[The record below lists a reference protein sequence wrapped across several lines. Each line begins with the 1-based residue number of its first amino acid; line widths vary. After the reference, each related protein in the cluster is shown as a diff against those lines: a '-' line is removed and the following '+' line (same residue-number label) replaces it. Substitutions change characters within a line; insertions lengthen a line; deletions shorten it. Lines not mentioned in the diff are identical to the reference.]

1 MSFPRAC
8 ESMTMPQQSSRVSAV
23 AMNTWSPERYQQ
35 GFSFVWRHGEE
46 LVNLLAPKRGER
58 ILDLGCGT
66 GQLTAEIAKS
76 GAELMGIDSSPE
88 MIGQARSNYPEL
100 RFEVAD
106 ATRFRTTELFDAV
119 FSNAA
124 LHWIKD
130 AGAAAATVAAVL
142 KPGGRFVA
150 EFGGKGNVRTLV
162 EALAAIYNEA
172 SADFSGSANP
182 WYYPSLAEY
191 ATVLE
196 ANGLDLTFGVLFDR
210 PTPLEGGADGFRNW
224 MEMFLKG
231 ILQTA
236 PPSARLDFFDV
247 LERRLA
253 PALFRDGRWI
263 LDYRRLRLM
272 AFKVTG

>member
-1 MSFPRAC
+1 M
-8 ESMTMPQQSSRVSAV
+8 MTMPHQPSRVSPLA
-23 AMNTWSPERYQQ
+23 ANTWSPEQYQQ
-35 GFSFVWRHGEE
+35 GFSYVWRHGEE
-46 LVNLLAPKRGER
+46 LVNLLAPKPGER

-76 GAELMGIDSSPE
+76 GAEVMGVDSSPE
-88 MIGQARSNYPEL
+88 MISQARSNYPTL

-106 ATRFRTTELFDAV
+106 ATRFRAAEPFDAV

-130 AGAAAATVAAVL
+130 ATATAATIAAAL

-162 EALAAIYNEA
+162 DALAAVYNEV
-172 SADFSGSANP
+172 SGDSRGSANP
-182 WYYPSLAEY
+182 WYFPSLAEY

-196 ANGLDLTFGVLFDR
+196 ANGLEVTYGVLFDR
-210 PTPLEGGADGFRNW
+210 PTPLEGGANGVRDW
-224 MEMFLKG
+224 VEMFLKKV
-231 ILQTA
+231 LQTMPA
-236 PPSARLDFFDV
+236 SARPDFLDR

-253 PALFRDGRWI
+253 PALFRDGRWT
-263 LDYRRLRLM
+263 LDYRRLRLI
-272 AFKVTG
+272 ALKVPG

>member
-1 MSFPRAC
+1 MA
-8 ESMTMPQQSSRVSAV
+8 A
-23 AMNTWSPERYQQ
+23 NTWSPQQYQE

-46 LVNLLAPKRGER
+46 LVNLLAPNPGEH

-76 GAELMGIDSSPE
+76 GAEVMGIDSSSE
-88 MIGQARSNYPEL
+88 MISQARSNYPGL
-100 RFEVAD
+100 GFEEAD
-106 ATRFRTTELFDAV
+106 ATRFRADQPFDAV

-150 EFGGKGNVRTLV
+150 EFGGKGNVHTLV
-162 EALAAIYNEA
+162 EALAGLAGEVGGD
-172 SADFSGSANP
+172 SVGGANP
-182 WYYPSLAEY
+182 WYFPSLAEH
-191 ATVLE
+191 ASVLE
-196 ANGLDLTFGVLFDR
+196 ANGLEVTYGVLFDR
-210 PTPLEGGADGFRNW
+210 PTPLEGGAAGLRNW

-231 ILQTA
+231 VLQTMPA
-236 PPSARLDFFDV
+236 SARSGFLDQ

-253 PALFRDGRWI
+253 PALFRDGHWV

>member
-1 MSFPRAC
+1 MH
-8 ESMTMPQQSSRVSAV
+8 QQSSSASLV
-23 AMNTWSPERYQQ
+23 TANMWSPQQYQQ

-46 LVNLLAPKRGER
+46 LVNLLAPKPGER

-66 GQLTAEIAKS
+66 GQLTAEIAQS
-76 GAELMGIDSSPE
+76 GAEVMGIDSSPE
-88 MIGQARSNYPEL
+88 MISQAQSNYPTL

-130 AGAAAATVAAVL
+130 AGGAAAAIAAAL
-142 KPGGRFVA
+142 KRGGRFVA
-150 EFGGKGNVRTLV
+150 EFGGKGNVHTFV
-162 EALAAIYNEA
+162 EALAAVCNEVA
-172 SADFSGSANP
+172 GDMSRTNNP
-182 WYYPSLAEY
+182 WYFPSLAEH

-196 ANGLDLTFGVLFDR
+196 ANGLEVTYGLLFDR
-210 PTPLEGGADGFRNW
+210 PTSLEGGAAGLRNW
-224 MEMFLKG
+224 LEMFLKG
-231 ILQTA
+231 MLQTM
-236 PPSARLDFFDV
+236 PLNVRSDFLDR
-247 LERRLA
+247 LERQLA
-253 PALFRDGRWI
+253 PALFHDGRWV

>member
-1 MSFPRAC
+1 MPC
-8 ESMTMPQQSSRVSAV
+8 ESNTIIVPEQSIRVSPV
-23 AMNTWSPERYQQ
+23 AANTWSPQQYQQ

-46 LVNLLAPKRGER
+46 LVNLLAPKPRER

-76 GAELMGIDSSPE
+76 DAEVMGIDSSAE
-88 MIGQARSNYPEL
+88 MISQARSNYPTL
-100 RFEVAD
+100 RFELAD
-106 ATRFRTTELFDAV
+106 ATRFRAAEPFDAV

-130 AGAAAATVAAVL
+130 AGAAAATIAAAL
-142 KPGGRFVA
+142 KPGGRLVA
-150 EFGGKGNVRTLV
+150 EFGGKGNVHTFV
-162 EALAAIYNEA
+162 EALAAVCNEVVGGI
-172 SADFSGSANP
+172 SRIGNP
-182 WYYPSLAEY
+182 WYFPSLAEY

-196 ANGLDLTFGVLFDR
+196 ANGLEVTYGLLFDR
-210 PTPLEGGADGFRNW
+210 PTPLEDGAAGVRNW
-224 MEMFLKG
+224 VEMFLKG
-231 ILQTA
+231 MLQTM
-236 PPSARLDFFDV
+236 PVNARSDFLDR

-253 PALFRDGRWI
+253 PALFRNGRWI